1 MNKNHHKK
9 IQDIIDKLEDLY
21 TEIDKIQD
29 EEKKSHDNSLSH
41 LQDGEKSERMP
52 DIIYNLDHAYCS
64 LGDAIS
70 YLDDAIQSLSNKI
83 EKKELIWD

>member
-9 IQDIIDKLEDLY
+9 IQDIIDSLEDLY

-29 EEKKSHDNSLSH
+29 EEQKSHDNSLSH

-52 DIIYNLDHAYCS
+52 DIIYILDHAYCS
-64 LGDAIS
+64 LGDTIS
-70 YLDDAIQSLSNKI
+70 YLDDAIKYFKT
-83 EKKELIWD
+83 KK